1 MNLSTQWLPKIPTGW
16 QIANP
21 KTLFSERTQKS
32 TDSDIHL
39 TPSQKFGVLP
49 QSKYMEITGGSVVL
63 NLTGSDNMKHVEKND
78 FIIHLRSFQGGI
90 EHSNYSGK
98 VSNAYCVL
106 RPTQRIEPRY
116 FKWVLKSQGYIQEL
130 NATTDQLRDG
140 QSIKFEQFASI
151 GLPLPPIE
159 EQRRIA
165 TFLDEFTA
173 QINRGLEL
181 KSQVN
186 LLNESA
192 YMSQLRRLL
201 SPPDDL
207 DDRELQGW
215 VTKKVAWLFKTGS
228 GTTPTSDNPQYFEG
242 SIPWINSGDLND
254 SLITESKTCIS
265 EEAFA
270 SFSALKI
277 YPTDSL
283 LVAMYGAT
291 IGKTGILGLKACV
304 NQAVCVLEPIGD
316 LTTEFAHYWFISN
329 RQNLIELSVGGGQ
342 PNINQDIIRQQRIS
356 FPSIQI
362 QNEICA
368 KIKNLSDERA
378 SRYTLINQSLKLL
391 QEYRETLITAAVTG
405 QLESANRK
413 KSA

>member
-1 MNLSTQWLPKIPTGW
+1 MKLSTQWIPEVPTSW

-21 KTLFSERTQKS
+21 RTLFSERTQKS
-32 TDSDIHL
+32 TVSDIHL

-49 QSKYMEITGGSVVL
+49 QSEYMEMTGGRVVL

-106 RPTQRIEPRY
+106 KPTQQIEPRY
-116 FKWVLKSQGYIQEL
+116 FRWVLKSQGYIQEL

-165 TFLDEFTA
+165 NFLDEFTA
-173 QINRGLEL
+173 QINRGLAL

-192 YMSQLRRLL
+192 YMSQLRILL

-270 SFSALKI
+270 NFSALKI
-277 YPTDSL
+277 YPTNSL

-329 RQNLIELSVGGGQ
+329 RQ
-342 PNINQDIIRQQRIS
+342 
-356 FPSIQI
+356 
-362 QNEICA
+362 
-368 KIKNLSDERA
+368 KIGRA
-378 SRYTLINQSLKLL
+378 H
-391 QEYRETLITAAVTG
+391 V
-405 QLESANRK
+405 
-413 KSA
+413 